1 MLTDL
6 TEDSADETAYR
17 GAYKKLNHIVTYLPT
32 WVAPSATRW
41 HYYIT
46 LPLYMQAII
55 ATFPQLDSK
64 KAPQADAHGA
74 HGLADHLE
82 LQRRW

>member
-6 TEDSADETAYR
+6 AEDSADETAYR

-32 WVAPSATRW
+32 WVAPFAPRW
-41 HYYIT
+41 LYYIT

-64 KAPQADAHGA
+64 RAPHGA
-74 HGLADHLE
+74 MPHGAIGLAKNLI
-82 LQRRW
+82 LQL